1 MRTGHHNILIFICI
15 VLALLSFLA
24 GCYLAELCLIWRGLR

>member
-1 MRTGHHNILIFICI
+1 MKEHPELVAICI
-15 VLALLSFLA
+15 VLAMISFLA